1 MLHYYYYNVKTLV
14 AVMAKDAHPG
24 RCGSQTQWHLKISLR
39 PFHFDTVDLLIL
51 SRQARVHPPLSGQT
65 AVLKNP

>member
-24 RCGSQTQWHLKISLR
+24 RCGSQTQ
-39 PFHFDTVDLLIL
+39 
-51 SRQARVHPPLSGQT
+51 
-65 AVLKNP
+65 